1 MPEKKRINTYLN
13 MDCKN
18 IMKRGEEA
26 KYAMRIDAQGFSME
40 SDDFEVELS
49 WGMRDRKLLI
59 PKSEMI
65 FSIDGYYY
73 FIFDT
78 SEMIGKVTAKCTY
91 YVPDFDCPDGLRTEV
106 DTQFL
111 CLIVTDPLPRT
122 ACVPAPSQCEHKVT
136 YERTD
141 QSDVASDYQYLA
153 STEGDRFI
161 TIDTEYILVL
171 KSAEDNNYNN
181 ANN

>member
-1 MPEKKRINTYLN
+1 

-18 IMKRGEEA
+18 IMKQGEEA

-40 SDDFEVELS
+40 NDDFNVELS
-49 WGMRDRKLLI
+49 WSMRYRKKVI
-59 PKSEMI
+59 PKSDMI

-78 SEMIGKVTAKCTY
+78 TDMIGKVTARCTY

-111 CLIVTDPLPRT
+111 CLIVTDPLPRI
-122 ACVPAPSQCEHKVT
+122 ARVPVTSECEHKVI

-153 STEGDRFI
+153 STENDRFI
-161 TIDTEYILVL
+161 TADTQYILVL
-171 KSAEDNNYNN
+171 KTAENQEG
-181 ANN
+181 